1 MLHTAGTGARTEKGT
16 KAWIARRLGIVAA
29 LIGLALALLPTLPAH
44 AGGYTARVASEMLR
58 INFGDFQSRAA
69 LTYPA
74 GIAGGSPTLILIPGS
89 GLEDM
94 DADICAG
101 TSSVPLSHNFL
112 DIARYL
118 TPRGFAVLRYNKH
131 YVTGPCHGDL
141 QAFYSKLDLQQMLA
155 DAEQVLRTAEAN
167 PHVDRHRIFLYGWSE
182 GSTIAAALAARH
194 PEIAGLIV
202 QGPVA
207 TPWRA
212 VFRYQVTDVGVPYL
226 RMFAPDGRVTD
237 RTLLQAERGSGGLVA
252 RSVVIYL
259 EEPRRKDEEGEEPP
273 EINPY
278 LDTNHDGAIEIDTEF
293 LPVLDD
299 ELDLLFS
306 SQGPYYI
313 YSAARALPTVTAQ
326 APRLHL
332 PVLILQGANDSNVPA
347 SGARVLN
354 AALATNP
361 DHALRIYPGLGHS
374 LGPAT
379 SPIDD
384 DFRPIAPAPLADL
397 AAWLARHR

>member
-1 MLHTAGTGARTEKGT
+1 MLHSARTGAETGKRTGS
-16 KAWIARRLGIVAA
+16 WIARRLGIIAA
-29 LIGLALALLPTLPAH
+29 LIGLALALALLPTFPAR
-44 AGGYTARVASEMLR
+44 AGGYTARVASEKLR

-74 GIAGGSPTLILIPGS
+74 GIVGGSPTLILIPGS

-94 DADICAG
+94 DADICGRTGSA
-101 TSSVPLSHNFL
+101 PLSHNFL

-118 TPRGFAVLRYNKH
+118 TPRGFAVLRYDKH

-202 QGPVA
+202 QGPVS

-212 VFRYQVTDVGVPYL
+212 IFRYQVTDVGVPYL
-226 RMFAPDGRVTD
+226 RTLAPDGRVTN

-259 EEPRRKDEEGEEPP
+259 EDTRRRKGPP

-278 LDTNHDGAIEIDTEF
+278 LDTNHDGAIELDTEF

-354 AALATNP
+354 AALAANP